1 MGQNVPNSS
10 CHFSKHKSVS
20 AQILHH
26 SSVITYNY
34 SISFWLKHN
43 TLSTK
48 VAHQSANFYTC
59 HCLHKNSPN
68 SSCHFW
74 DQKSV
79 SLQTLHHSSVSWDV
93 TLLCTFHLKLHM
105 VWTKRAHQSA
115 NFQTFDCSSC
125 FKSRVNFLSNFASP
139 FSVMKHNTY
148 EIFYLKHY
156 VLDKRST
163 SKYIFRLLSV
173 LIKVHP
179 ILHAIFENTSLGFIQ
194 VLNHCS
200 VLWKIT
206 PVSFEQKEPIKKT
219 FPDFWVVGWKF
230 IFEATDFCFRL
241 CIILQCHE
249 ITFLFFFWLKLCMI
263 RTKGTRYSAKFQTF
277 DCSC

>member
-26 SSVITYNY
+26 SSVIKYNY

-48 VAHQSANFYTC
+48 VTHQSANFYTC

-163 SKYIFRLLSV
+163 SKYIFRLLSA
-173 LIKVHP
+173 LSSP
-179 ILHAIFENTSLGFIQ
+179 NSSCYF
-194 VLNHCS
+194 
-200 VLWKIT
+200 WKHKFRIYS
-206 PVSFEQKEPIKKT
+206 SFESLFSIMKDNTCILWTKRAHQKDISRLLSG
-219 FPDFWVVGWKF
+219 WVKIHIWSHG
-230 IFEATDFCFRL
+230 L
-241 CIILQCHE
+241 
-249 ITFLFFFWLKLCMI
+249 LF
-263 RTKGTRYSAKFQTF
+263 
-277 DCSC
+277 

>member
-34 SISFWLKHN
+34 SIFFWLKHN

-93 TLLCTFHLKLHM
+93 TLLCTLHLKLHM
-105 VWTKRAHQSA
+105 VWTKRADQSA
-115 NFQTFDCSSC
+115 NFQTFDCRPC
-125 FKSRVNFLSNFASP
+125 FKSRVNFLSNFASR
-139 FSVMKHNTY
+139 FSVMTHNTY
-148 EIFYLKHY
+148 EI
-156 VLDKRST
+156 ST
-163 SKYIFRLLSV
+163 WNIMFWTKGARQ
-173 LIKVHP
+173 
-179 ILHAIFENTSLGFIQ
+179 NTFLGF
-194 VLNHCS
+194 
-200 VLWKIT
+200 
-206 PVSFEQKEPIKKT
+206 
-219 FPDFWVVGWKF
+219 WVPW
-230 IFEATDFCFRL
+230 
-241 CIILQCHE
+241 
-249 ITFLFFFWLKLCMI
+249 
-263 RTKGTRYSAKFQTF
+263 
-277 DCSC
+277 